1 MIFKKMKWLV
11 ILGAG
16 FGFYFSQNYPTYGK
30 NILIFA
36 ASSLTLPIQK
46 IVTRY
51 QEKSNNR
58 VRVSYAASSILAQ
71 QISRGAPT
79 DIFISANQKWMN
91 YLAKKNS
98 LIAQSKRK
106 ILSNNLVIISPKNHP
121 VKLKTLN
128 MISLNN
134 ILKDGRLGIGDP
146 DHVPLGIH
154 SKEVL
159 DHLNL
164 WQPIKKRLARLKNAR
179 AVLTFVERGET
190 KAGIVYQ
197 SDAHLNNKVNILF
210 KIPTKMHRKIY
221 YWAALTRSNNQAASR
236 YLFDILFNQN
246 SKDVFKHHGFLV
258 N

>member
-11 ILGAG
+11 IMVAG
-16 FGFYFSQNYPTYGK
+16 YGFYFSQNNSAYGE

-36 ASSLTLPIQK
+36 ASSPTLPIQK

-91 YLAKKNS
+91 YLATKNS

-106 ILSNNLVIISPKNHP
+106 IVSNNLVIISPKNHT
-121 VKLKTLN
+121 VKLKNLN
-128 MISLNN
+128 IKSLNN
-134 ILKDGRLGIGDP
+134 ILNDGRLGIGDP
-146 DHVPLGIH
+146 GHVPLGIY

-159 DHLNL
+159 DYLDL

-190 KAGIVYQ
+190 KAGMVYE
-197 SDAHLNNKVNILF
+197 SDAHLNNKVKILF
-210 KIPTKMHRKIY
+210 KIPPKMHSKIY
-221 YWAALTRSNNQAASR
+221 YWAALTRSNNLTASR
-236 YLFDILFNQN
+236 HLFDIFFNQN